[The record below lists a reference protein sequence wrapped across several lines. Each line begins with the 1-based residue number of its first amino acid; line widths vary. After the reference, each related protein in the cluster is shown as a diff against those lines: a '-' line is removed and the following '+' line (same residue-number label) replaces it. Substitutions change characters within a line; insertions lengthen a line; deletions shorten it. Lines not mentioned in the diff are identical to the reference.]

1 MPRIRDKTP
10 ERHVFSYEKKPIA
23 RAGRDCLA
31 LCQQIAAAMNKV
43 YKYQLGADIC
53 RAGTNLASSIYLALD
68 EMGCT
73 MQKAAA
79 IRIIVRNI
87 MNLIV
92 LVRVAR
98 DVNQVAQN
106 HFESMINKI
115 VSIKI
120 QTENWLSFIEKE
132 TSTQNAKTAAEN

>member
-1 MPRIRDKTP
+1 MPRTHAKTP
-10 ERHVFSYEKKPIA
+10 DRHVFSYEKKPIA
-23 RAGRDCLA
+23 RAGRECLT
-31 LCQQIAAAMNKV
+31 LCQQIAAGMNKI

-68 EMGCT
+68 EMGCST
-73 MQKAAA
+73 QKAASIRA
-79 IRIIVRNI
+79 ITRNI

-106 HFESMINKI
+106 HFESIINKI

-132 TSTQNAKTAAEN
+132 TDKQNATPEN